1 MVRAILLSVLLF
13 GVIFSSPVGPEAEE
27 EPASEDR
34 GLVEDLI
41 TGMVNQQIY
50 NILSGLGI
58 VPTTTTTC
66 GPLGLLCG

>member
-1 MVRAILLSVLLF
+1 MRAILLSVLLF

>member
-1 MVRAILLSVLLF
+1 MRAILLSVLLF
-13 GVIFSSPVGPEAEE
+13 GVIFSSPVAPEAEE
-27 EPASEDR
+27 QPAADR

-41 TGMVNQQIY
+41 MGLVNQQIY